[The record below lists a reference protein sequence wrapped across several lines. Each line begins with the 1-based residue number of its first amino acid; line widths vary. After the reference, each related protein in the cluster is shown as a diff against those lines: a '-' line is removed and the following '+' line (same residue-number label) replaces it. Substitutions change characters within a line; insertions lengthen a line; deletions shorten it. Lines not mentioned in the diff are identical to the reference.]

1 MVEFLTIC
9 QCNLEIGGWTEKIRF
24 NERRDLGSEEQHCWS
39 FLVVDSWVVAWC
51 SFEFD
56 QHIVCIWD
64 EGTGSNMIKQW
75 FIGFYLD
82 ENQDSQNKLYCIDH
96 WERMEGSKNYLCWTM
111 PKLSDIQIVKE
122 DQILPENVNGSWYLS
137 GKNQWFQ

>member
-1 MVEFLTIC
+1 MKCDEGKIPNGKIEYEAILNDTNRFRDWVLSPIIFPCVI
-9 QCNLEIGGWTEKIRF
+9 EIMKMLHEINQTESK
-24 NERRDLGSEEQHCWS
+24 N
-39 FLVVDSWVVAWC
+39 C

-56 QHIVCIWD
+56 QPIVCIWD

-96 WERMEGSKNYLCWTM
+96 WERMEGSRNYLFWTIHI
-111 PKLSDIQIVKE
+111 S
-122 DQILPENVNGSWYLS
+122 
-137 GKNQWFQ
+137 

>member
-1 MVEFLTIC
+1 
-9 QCNLEIGGWTEKIRF
+9 
-24 NERRDLGSEEQHCWS
+24 
-39 FLVVDSWVVAWC
+39 
-51 SFEFD
+51 
-56 QHIVCIWD
+56 
-64 EGTGSNMIKQW
+64 MIKQW

-122 DQILPENVNGSWYLS
+122 EQILTENVNGSWYLS